1 MIYQI
6 MTFKKNVERENK
18 LLSHWRLGATV
29 KKASLLSGVP
39 EGSISHY
46 YRRFNRDKKKYLKI
60 VNGKFQE
67 PPRTSPN
74 KALASNLN
82 FTQVLSD
89 LIPMI
94 QEKEYGKARDYLQFV
109 LLLEEFTKKHQY
121 ILDNIDPKVK
131 TELINKMKS
140 EIINFYFQKN
150 LMNPK

>member
-1 MIYQI
+1 

-18 LLSHWRLGATV
+18 LLAHWRIGATV

-39 EGSISHY
+39 EGSVSYY
-46 YRRFNRDKKKYLKI
+46 YRRFNRDKEKYLRI
-60 VNGKFQE
+60 VQGKFQE
-67 PPRTSPN
+67 PPRTNPN

-89 LIPMI
+89 LFPMI

-121 ILDNIDPKVK
+121 ILDNIDSKIKP
-131 TELINKMKS
+131 ELINKMNS